1 MVQLGLSMRVKIS
14 QFGVCGSIPYHMIV
28 LTMPTQD
35 FGQKTLGHVT
45 CKVCGMVYTFG
56 QPDDQSEHFK
66 FHRKFLSGVKFPV
79 SLSEDVD
86 SQLFVSYILG
96 LIICISIISRP
107 HPLMRKG
114 VW

>member
-1 MVQLGLSMRVKIS
+1 MS
-14 QFGVCGSIPYHMIV
+14 
-28 LTMPTQD
+28 TQD

-96 LIICISIISRP
+96 LIICIRVMPRP
-107 HPLMRKG
+107 HPLTRKR

>member
-1 MVQLGLSMRVKIS
+1 MT
-14 QFGVCGSIPYHMIV
+14 V

-96 LIICISIISRP
+96 LISCMSLVPRP
-107 HPLMRKG
+107 HPLTRKR